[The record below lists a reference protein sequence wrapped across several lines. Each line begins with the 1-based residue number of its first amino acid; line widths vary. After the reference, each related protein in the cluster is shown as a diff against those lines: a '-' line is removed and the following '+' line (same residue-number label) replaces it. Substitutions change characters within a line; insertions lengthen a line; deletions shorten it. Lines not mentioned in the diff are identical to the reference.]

1 MGKGFAMRV
10 EREEFQKY
18 EDIDLIALF
27 KVVWVGKWKIIFV
40 TGIAA
45 ILSVF
50 YALSLP
56 NIYKSEVLEQTKYTK
71 EDCDHVTLHSQIKKN
86 GYKVW
91 LNPSQITLYTKHYY
105 QY

>member
-50 YALSLP
+50 LCAFL
-56 NIYKSEVLEQTKYTK
+56 T
-71 EDCDHVTLHSQIKKN
+71 
-86 GYKVW
+86 
-91 LNPSQITLYTKHYY
+91 
-105 QY
+105 

>member
-56 NIYKSEVLEQTKYTK
+56 NIYKSEVLLTTVGASSGGGGQFWRAWRAWRAGKFGWRFIG
-71 EDCDHVTLHSQIKKN
+71 LQRSR
-86 GYKVW
+86 
-91 LNPSQITLYTKHYY
+91 
-105 QY
+105 

>member
-1 MGKGFAMRV
+1 MWAEFVVWMKLINMEKGIAMRV

-27 KVVWVGKWKIIFV
+27 KVVWVGKWKVIFV

-50 YALSLP
+50 LCAFL
-56 NIYKSEVLEQTKYTK
+56 T
-71 EDCDHVTLHSQIKKN
+71 
-86 GYKVW
+86 
-91 LNPSQITLYTKHYY
+91 
-105 QY
+105 